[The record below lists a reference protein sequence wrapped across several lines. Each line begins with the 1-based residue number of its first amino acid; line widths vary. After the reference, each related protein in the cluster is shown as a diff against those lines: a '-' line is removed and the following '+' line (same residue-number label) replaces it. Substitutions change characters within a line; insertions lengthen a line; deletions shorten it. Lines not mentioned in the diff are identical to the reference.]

1 MSEWNDGGCT
11 RQLNSAI
18 ALSRIAGVGP
28 RQATSLI
35 DYAGSP
41 EGVFQLPREQLLA
54 IPGIGGRTA
63 DAIRKANP
71 EHLAAVVKEECGRL
85 RIRIIPQGHEQYPQ
99 RLREICDPP
108 AVLYQRGLLL
118 PTDRLAVAI
127 VGSRRC
133 TAYGQRHAERL
144 AGQLARAGL
153 TVISGLARGI
163 DQSAHRGALA
173 AGGRTLAVL
182 PAGVGRIY
190 PPEHTQL
197 AQEISEQGAL
207 ISEYPPGQ
215 RLVPGLFPQRNRIIS
230 GLSIGV
236 ILIEA
241 GRRSGALHTARH
253 ALEQGREVMALPGS
267 VDSLASAGCHDLIRD
282 GVTLV
287 RNVDDILESLGPLP
301 APVATTAGT
310 TVSSPRELV
319 LNALE
324 SRVLNVVG
332 FEPSAVDRVLA
343 SCPEE
348 ASQVLA
354 TLTVLEMRRLI
365 RRLPGNQLVRC
376 S

>member
-1 MSEWNDGGCT
+1 MSECNDVSCNE
-11 RQLNSAI
+11 QLNSAI
-18 ALSRIAGVGP
+18 ALSQIVGVGP
-28 RQATSLI
+28 RQATLLTE
-35 DYAGSP
+35 YAGSA
-41 EGVFQLPREQLLA
+41 EGVFQLTREQLVG

-63 DAIRKANP
+63 DAVLGAFP
-71 EHLAAVVKEECGRL
+71 EQLAASVRAECERL
-85 RIRIIPQGHEQYPQ
+85 RIRMIPRGQPDYPE
-99 RLREICDPP
+99 RLGEICDPP
-108 AVLYQRGLLL
+108 AVLYQRGVLL

-163 DQSAHRGALA
+163 DQAAHRGALT
-173 AGGRTLAVL
+173 AGGRTIAVL

-190 PPEHTQL
+190 PPEHLEL

-207 ISEYPPGQ
+207 ISEYPPAQ

-253 ALEQGREVMALPGS
+253 ALEQGREVMALPGP
-267 VDSLASAGCHDLIRD
+267 VDSLASGGCHDLIRD
-282 GVTLV
+282 GVALV

-301 APVATTAGT
+301 APVARSSGI

-332 FEPSAVDRVLA
+332 FQPSAVDSVLA
-343 SCPEE
+343 NCPEE